1 MRIAIYGSGGV
12 GAYFGGRL
20 AQLGKEVIFIAR
32 NENLTALRSR
42 GLKVGSIA
50 GDFILDKVN
59 ASGNPAEVG
68 VVDYVL
74 CCVKTWQVPGA
85 ARAMLPMVGPET
97 LVIPLQNGIEAP
109 EQLMTALD
117 PANVLGGLCAIVAFL
132 EAPGHVKHTGGNP
145 LIRFGH
151 LDNRPDA
158 RVNELAEA
166 FNHCGGVKASIPDD
180 IQVAMW
186 QKFMLIAPWSGLG
199 SVSRAPVGVLLG
211 QPETRALFTE
221 AIEEIY
227 RVGLARGVALP
238 DDSVEKTLKT
248 LDSITPNSTTSMQRD
263 LIRGRPSEL
272 DAQCGA
278 VLRLG
283 QEVGLETPVNRFLVY
298 SLRSLELR
306 ARGHLKF
313 NRRSTPRQ

>member
-1 MRIAIYGSGGV
+1 MRVAIYGSGGV
-12 GAYFGGRL
+12 GGYFGGRL

-32 NENLTALRSR
+32 NENLATLRSR

-50 GDFILDKVN
+50 GDFIIDKVEAN
-59 ASGNPAEVG
+59 GNPAEVG
-68 VVDYVL
+68 VVDYIL

-85 ARAMLPMVGPET
+85 AKAMRPMVGPET

-109 EQLMTALD
+109 DQLMTVLD

-166 FNHCGGVKASIPDD
+166 FNHCTGVKASIPDD
-180 IQVAMW
+180 IHVAMW

-199 SVSRAPVGVLLG
+199 SVSRAPIGVLLG

-227 RVGLARGVALP
+227 RVGRAHGVDLP
-238 DDSVEKTLKT
+238 EDSIDKTLKT

-278 VLRLG
+278 VVRLG
-283 QEVGLETPVNRFLVY
+283 QEAGVDTPVNRYLLY